1 MAAEEGQSLE
11 SALCGENGEYDVS
24 VGNVVLL
31 PRRFIGTVKWI
42 GELGGKG
49 DGMYLGVALSEG
61 VGDTDGSFNGIKRFH
76 APNNKGLFCRTEDVK
91 QTISGEEL
99 LSRLVTCHKRVKA
112 QRAQIA
118 ELQEKINATP
128 EKKQSAQAAL
138 SSMGDVAPVSDA
150 DDDATI
156 NAYLQNELEKKWW
169 TSCHDVVARFPKRN
183 PSDVANLYSPKE
195 KQFNDLNPCEGHSRI
210 VYTVATSDRDN
221 LIASGSDDKTV
232 SLWRIVDH
240 NNQPSLRCIH
250 KIKLRSCINSL
261 SFSPDGS
268 LLGAA
273 LDSGWI
279 ELYDMGTGKNIGS
292 IEGQTTSEV
301 WTICFSPD
309 GKQIISGAL
318 DRAVRIWDVQTR
330 HCNWALRGHDE
341 WVNGVA
347 VAPDG
352 RHIVSAGGD
361 KTVRVWDTNTMSCS
375 STLRGHQDFVRS
387 VCVLEDNNTIVSASD
402 DNSLRTWT
410 MTGERLD
417 TLKGHEKGIYSVSA
431 GRGTYVA
438 SASRD
443 NSVKLWDVGTT
454 GEKNA
459 LRQSFSSHNGDV
471 NSCSFVDNANYIVSG
486 SDDKTVHVY
495 PVTYN

>member
-1 MAAEEGQSLE
+1 MASPGVTSEK
-11 SALCGENGEYDVS
+11 SATCGPQNIKVKLGS
-24 VGNVVLL
+24 IALL
-31 PRRFIGTVKWI
+31 PRKFIGTVKWI
-42 GELGGKG
+42 GLLGGEK
-49 DGMYLGVALSEG
+49 DGTYLGIKLSEG
-61 VGDTDGSFNGIKRFH
+61 SGDCDGTFNNVKYFH
-76 APNNKGLFCRTEDVK
+76 APNNKGIFVPKDEVK

-99 LSRLVTCHKRVKA
+99 LSRLVQSHKRVKA
-112 QRAQIA
+112 QRAEIASLQDQIT
-118 ELQEKINATP
+118 NTP
-128 EKKQSAQAAL
+128 EKTQQAKVAIAAMSNTTVEL
-138 SSMGDVAPVSDA
+138 NDDKDV
-150 DDDATI
+150 TI
-156 NAYLQNELEKKWW
+156 QKYLENEVAKNWW
-169 TSCHDVVARFPKRN
+169 TSETDVCARFPNRSPAEVTQLFEPKRKAFEDME
-183 PSDVANLYSPKE
+183 P
-195 KQFNDLNPCEGHSRI
+195 QEGHSRI
-210 VYTVATSDRDN
+210 VYTVATSTRDN

-232 SLWRIVDH
+232 SLWRLSEHGD
-240 NNQPSLRCIH
+240 NPALRCVD

-261 SFSPDGS
+261 SFSPDGN

-279 ELYDMGTGKNIGS
+279 ELYDMNTGKNIGS

-375 STLRGHQDFVRS
+375 STLRGHTDFVRS
-387 VCVLEDNNTIVSASD
+387 VCVLDDNKTIVSASD
-402 DNSLRTWT
+402 DCTLRTWT
-410 MTGERLD
+410 MEGNGID
-417 TLKGHEKGIYSVSA
+417 VLKGHGKGIYSVSS
-431 GRGTYVA
+431 GKGSYVA

-443 NSVKLWDVGTT
+443 NSVKLWDVSK
-454 GEKNA
+454 GENA
-459 LRQSFSSHNGDV
+459 LQHSFCSHNGDV
-471 NSCSFVDNANYIVSG
+471 NSCSFVDDAKYIVSG

-495 PVTYN
+495 PVSYN

>member
-1 MAAEEGQSLE
+1 MAT
-11 SALCGENGEYDVS
+11 SAVPPSMASVTCGASNINVK
-24 VGNVVLL
+24 VGTVVLL
-31 PRRFIGTVKWI
+31 PRKFIGTVKWI
-42 GELGGKG
+42 GNLGEDKEGVF
-49 DGMYLGVALSEG
+49 LGIKLSEG
-61 VGDTDGSFNGIKRFH
+61 SGDCDGTFNNVKYFH
-76 APNNKGLFCRTEDVK
+76 APNNKALFCPKDEVK

-99 LSRLVTCHKRVKA
+99 LQRLVQSHKRVKA
-112 QRAQIA
+112 QRSEISSLQDQIT
-118 ELQEKINATP
+118 NTP
-128 EKKQSAQAAL
+128 EKTQQAQAAIA
-138 SSMGDVAPVSDA
+138 SMANPEVKA
-150 DDDATI
+150 DDDKDITI
-156 NAYLQNELEKKWW
+156 QRYLEKEVEKNWW
-169 TSCHDVVARFPKRN
+169 TSERDCCARYPNRSPADIKKLYDPKRDN
-183 PSDVANLYSPKE
+183 FDNMDPS
-195 KQFNDLNPCEGHSRI
+195 EGHSRI
-210 VYTVATSDRDN
+210 VYTVATSNRDN

-232 SLWRIVDH
+232 SLWRLASAGD
-240 NNQPSLRCIH
+240 NPTLRCVH

-279 ELYDMGTGKNIGS
+279 ELYDMATGKNIGS

-309 GKQIISGAL
+309 GKQVISGAL

-347 VAPDG
+347 VSPDG

-375 STLRGHQDFVRS
+375 STLRGHTDFVRS
-387 VCVLEDNNTIVSASD
+387 VCVLEDNSTIVSASD
-402 DNSLRTWT
+402 DCTLRTWT
-410 MTGERLD
+410 MQGNGID
-417 TLKGHEKGIYSVSA
+417 VLKGHGKGIYSVSA
-431 GRGTYVA
+431 GKDSYVA

-443 NSVKLWDVGTT
+443 NSVKLWNVSR
-454 GEKNA
+454 GENA
-459 LRQSFSSHNGDV
+459 LQHSFCSHNGDV
-471 NSCSFVDNANYIVSG
+471 NSCSFVDNANYLVSG

-495 PVTYN
+495 PVSYN